1 MTATSRLRRPSMPT
15 FGKGRI
21 KGMRTP
27 LLARRGLIGAGL
39 AMTAWPAFAQDSEPQ
54 IAEGDRYD
62 RGVVEVH
69 LNDRGPYRFAV
80 DTAASASVVASDLI
94 EPLGLR
100 PGGELD
106 MHTVVGLERV
116 QVVRAETIRSG
127 SLAQIN
133 ARLAVGSR
141 RGMLGLDGLIGLDLL
156 ADQRLTM
163 RFRGRQRA
171 SITRSRMDDD
181 RFLSAVRPRV
191 QFEPLRAGSNVRLML
206 VDILVRGQRA
216 SAIIDTGAQVSLI
229 NPALARAAGARPL
242 VLRSAETGRS
252 IQSPTG
258 RSAPSEPMVVDAV
271 HFDSM
276 VLDRLAVL
284 SGDFHIFRHLG
295 FTDTPAMLMGVDVLG
310 VFERVAID
318 LKRGEIVMEL

>member
-1 MTATSRLRRPSMPT
+1 MQKPWLDRR
-15 FGKGRI
+15 
-21 KGMRTP
+21 
-27 LLARRGLIGAGL
+27 ALIAAGL
-39 AMTAWPAFAQDSEPQ
+39 SVTAWPAFAQGGIQDAVQDPVPQ

-80 DTAASASVVASDLI
+80 DTAASASVIASDLI

-116 QVVRAETIRSG
+116 QLVRARTIRSG
-127 SLAQIN
+127 SMAGVN
-133 ARLAVGSR
+133 ARLAVGDR
-141 RGMLGLDGLIGLDLL
+141 RGLLGLDGLIGLDLL

-163 RFRGRQRA
+163 RFRGRRRA
-171 SITRSRMDDD
+171 AITRSRMDNDS
-181 RFLSAVRPRV
+181 FLGAVRPRV
-191 QFEPLRAGSNVRLML
+191 RFEPMRGGSNVRLMV
-206 VDILVRGQRA
+206 VDVIVRGQHA
-216 SAIIDTGAQVSLI
+216 AAIVDTGAQVSLI
-229 NPALARAAGARPL
+229 NPSLARAAGARPL
-242 VLRSAETGRS
+242 ILRSAETGRS

-258 RSAPSEPMVVDAV
+258 RSAAAEPMAVDAV
-271 HFDSM
+271 HFDSL

-295 FTDTPAMLMGVDVLG
+295 FSDTPAMLLGMDVLG
-310 VFERVAID
+310 VFEKVAID
-318 LKRGEIVMEL
+318 LKRGEMVMEL

>member
-1 MTATSRLRRPSMPT
+1 MQKPWLDRR
-15 FGKGRI
+15 
-21 KGMRTP
+21 
-27 LLARRGLIGAGL
+27 ALIAAGL
-39 AMTAWPAFAQDSEPQ
+39 SMAAWPASAQDAQDPAPQ

-69 LNDRGPYRFAV
+69 MNDRGPYRFAV

-94 EPLGLR
+94 EPLDLR

-116 QVVRAETIRSG
+116 QLVRARTIRSG
-127 SLAQIN
+127 SLAGVN
-133 ARLAVGSR
+133 ARLAVGDR
-141 RGMLGLDGLIGLDLL
+141 RGLLGLDGLIGLDLL

-163 RFRGRQRA
+163 RFRGRRRA
-171 SITRSRMDDD
+171 SITRSRMDNDS
-181 RFLSAVRPRV
+181 FLGAVRPRV
-191 QFEPLRAGSNVRLML
+191 RFEPLREGSNVRLMV
-206 VDILVRGQRA
+206 VDVIVRGQHA
-216 SAIIDTGAQVSLI
+216 AAIIDTGAQVSLI

-242 VLRSAETGRS
+242 ILQSATDGRS

-258 RSAPSEPMVVDAV
+258 RSAPAEPMAVDAV
-271 HFDSM
+271 HFDSL

-295 FTDTPAMLMGVDVLG
+295 FADTPAMLLGVDVLG
-310 VFERVAID
+310 VFEKVAID
-318 LKRGEIVMEL
+318 LKRGEMVMSL